1 MTISLQRRNM
11 QMRNPMMISAV
22 FAALLIGSAP
32 MAQER
37 GTAKPNPPLVR
48 EIVKG
53 MPRGENQEVRVLTAT
68 LKPGDKTPFHT
79 HRFPVTVYVL
89 EGTFTLELEGRG
101 TVTVKA
107 GQAMVEPPNVKM
119 TGYNRSS
126 TEPLRVVIFYVSDP
140 DTPFLDPA
148 HR

>member
-1 MTISLQRRNM
+1 
-11 QMRNPMMISAV
+11 MRDSMMVS
-22 FAALLIGSAP
+22 FLSAALLIGSASL
-32 MAQER
+32 AQ
-37 GTAKPNPPLVR
+37 GQGMAKPDPPLVR
-48 EIVKG
+48 EIVQG
-53 MPRGENQEVRVLTAT
+53 MPRGEKQEVRVLTAT

-107 GQAMVEPPNVKM
+107 GQAMVEPPRVKM

-126 TEPLRVVIFYVSDP
+126 SEPTRVVIFYVSDP
-140 DTPFLDPA
+140 ETPFLDPV
-148 HR
+148 RN